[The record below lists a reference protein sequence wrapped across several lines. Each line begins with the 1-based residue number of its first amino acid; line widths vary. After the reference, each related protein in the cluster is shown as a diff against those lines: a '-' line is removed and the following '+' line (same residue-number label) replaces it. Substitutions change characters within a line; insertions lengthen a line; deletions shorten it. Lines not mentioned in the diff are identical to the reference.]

1 MRAARLAVAF
11 LTILPVRRTGDVPPL
26 GAAAGWFAVV
36 GAVVGAAAGGVG
48 YLVQPTLGPTLAA
61 VLSVVVLVVLT
72 GALHQDGLADCAD
85 GLGVRG
91 DRERRLSVMRDPAIG
106 TFGGLALMLWLLLV
120 AAALAGLS
128 REDAFEALV
137 VAAATARAAALL
149 HTRAVAPAR
158 TEGLGAGFTVDTPSL
173 LAAAVSA
180 GAIGLALLGPTH
192 TAIGLAVAGAVALL
206 TAAWAKAAFGG
217 RTGDTIGATVALA
230 EAAVLLAVFA
240 IA

>member
-1 MRAARLAVAF
+1 VRAARLAVAF
-11 LTILPVRRTGDVPPL
+11 LTILPVRLTGDVAPL

-48 YLVQPTLGPTLAA
+48 YLAQPTFGPTVAA
-61 VLSVVVLVVLT
+61 VLSVIALVVLT

-91 DRERRLSVMRDPAIG
+91 DRERRLSVMRDSAIG
-106 TFGGLALMLWLLLV
+106 TFGGLALMLWVLLV
-120 AAALAGLS
+120 TAALAGLS
-128 REDAFEALV
+128 RGDAFKALV

-149 HTRAVAPAR
+149 HTRAAAPAR
-158 TEGLGAGFTVDTPSL
+158 TEGLGAAFTVSTL
-173 LAAAVSA
+173 ALVAAAVSA
-180 GAIGLALLGPTH
+180 GAICLALLGPAETVI
-192 TAIGLAVAGAVALL
+192 AAAVAGAVALL
-206 TAAWAKAAFGG
+206 TAAWASAALDG

-240 IA
+240 VV